1 MSKREDERL
10 AALARKNAAE
20 EAKPKAEK
28 ALKYDDTLRRK
39 PPEAED
45 DKELRAFF
53 NDMKKRE
60 F

>member
-10 AALARKNAAE
+10 AALARKNAAKE
-20 EAKPKAEK
+20 VKPKANK
-28 ALKYDDTLRRK
+28 AVRYDDTLRRK

-45 DKELRAFF
+45 ERELRDFF
-53 NDMKKRE
+53 NEMKKRE